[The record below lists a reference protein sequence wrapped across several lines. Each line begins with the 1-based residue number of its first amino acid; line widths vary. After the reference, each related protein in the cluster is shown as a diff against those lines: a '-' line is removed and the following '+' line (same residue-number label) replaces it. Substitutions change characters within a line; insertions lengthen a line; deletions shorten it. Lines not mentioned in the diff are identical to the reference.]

1 MKSLQLLYSYRCR
14 KAAYLLEKLNFL
26 RLFSRHYLQAYMGHD
41 RLDETVYYVHLLPEN
56 LVQSAGIDWN
66 AFDGLIPEV
75 LP

>member
-1 MKSLQLLYSYRCR
+1 M
-14 KAAYLLEKLNFL
+14 
-26 RLFSRHYLQAYMGHD
+26 FSRHYLQAYMGHD